1 MKKIKEYFDAIIS
14 KTDIFMLNADLE
26 DVKHKLDSKKSKI
39 HKIII
44 YLKINASMSIF
55 LEMNIII
62 KTLKSI

>member
-26 DVKHKLDSKKSKI
+26 DVKHKLGSKKSKI

-44 YLKINASMSIF
+44 YLKISDFMSIF